1 MKNNKQQTAVEI
13 LCGKL
18 AMKLGI
24 PQAITFYIDHQEEI
38 REAKEMEIA
47 AKEISYADG
56 YSEGYKR
63 ALEMVEWYIKNYIS
77 GMPQDHIG
85 DINKKVDE

>member
-1 MKNNKQQTAVEI
+1 MKTAVEWLFDQI
-13 LCGKL
+13 ENEGKCIYEVI
-18 AMKLGI
+18 K
-24 PQAITFYIDHQEEI
+24 Q
-38 REAKEMEIA
+38 AKEMEVA
-47 AKEISYADG
+47 GKEMSYANG